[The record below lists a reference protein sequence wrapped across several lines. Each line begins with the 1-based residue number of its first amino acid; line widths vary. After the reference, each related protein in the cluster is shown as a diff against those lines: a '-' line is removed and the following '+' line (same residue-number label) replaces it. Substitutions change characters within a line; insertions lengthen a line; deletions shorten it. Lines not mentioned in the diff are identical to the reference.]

1 MTGAITLEQDGAVAV
16 ITLNRPEKRNA
27 LSRDLL
33 LQLVDTLRMLDRD
46 ETTRAVVLQ
55 GDERAFAAGADLGS
69 LGDAGAIELYT
80 SGFSELWDDVAA
92 IRLPLVASVAGYALG
107 GGLELALICDVVI
120 AADNAQFGFPETSIG
135 IVPGAG
141 GTQRIVRA
149 IGKPMAMDLLLT
161 GRRLTAAEA
170 LGSGLVSRV
179 VPLAD
184 LTRES
189 RMLADRIA
197 AAGPLATRMA
207 KHAVLT
213 AFDAPLTVG
222 VAHERA
228 LSALIAA
235 SADRNE
241 GLRAFRAR
249 DVADFE
255 GR

>member
-1 MTGAITLEQDGAVAV
+1 MTGAITLEQDGAVAI
-16 ITLNRPEKRNA
+16 ITLDRPEKRNA

-189 RMLADRIA
+189 RMVADRIA

-213 AFDAPLTVG
+213 AFETPLTVG

-249 DVADFE
+249 DVPDFE

>member
-27 LSRDLL
+27 LSRELL

-189 RMLADRIA
+189 RTVADRIA

-213 AFDAPLTVG
+213 AFEAPLTVG

-249 DVADFE
+249 DVPDFE

>member
-189 RMLADRIA
+189 RMVADRIA

>member
-1 MTGAITLEQDGAVAV
+1 MTGAITLEQDGAVAIV
-16 ITLNRPEKRNA
+16 TLNRPEKRNA

-189 RMLADRIA
+189 RMVADRIA

>member
-1 MTGAITLEQDGAVAV
+1 MTEVITLEQDGAVAV

-33 LQLVDTLRMLDRD
+33 VQLVDTLRTLDRD

-55 GDERAFAAGADLGS
+55 GGERAFAAGADLGS
-69 LGDAGAIELYT
+69 LGDARAIELYT

-92 IRLPLVASVAGYALG
+92 VRLPLVASVAGYALG
-107 GGLELALICDVVI
+107 GGLELALICDVIV
-120 AADNAQFGFPETSIG
+120 AADNAVFGFPETSIG

-149 IGKPMAMDLLLT
+149 VGKPMAMDLLLT
-161 GRRLTAAEA
+161 GRRLTATEA
-170 LGSGLVSRV
+170 LASGLVSRI
-179 VPLAD
+179 VPLTD
-184 LTRES
+184 LVGES
-189 RMLADRIA
+189 RAIAERIA
-197 AAGPLATRMA
+197 AGAPLATRMA

-235 SADRNE
+235 SADRDE

-249 DVADFE
+249 DTPDFE

>member
-1 MTGAITLEQDGAVAV
+1 MTEAITLEQDGAVAV

-27 LSRDLL
+27 LGRDLL
-33 LQLVDTLRMLDRD
+33 VRLVDTLRTLDRD
-46 ETTRAVVLQ
+46 GMTRAVVLQ
-55 GDERAFAAGADLGS
+55 GDERAFAAGADLES

-107 GGLELALICDVVI
+107 GGLELALICDVVV
-120 AADNAQFGFPETSIG
+120 AADNAVFGFPETSIG

-149 IGKPMAMDLLLT
+149 VGKPMAMDLLLT

-170 LGSGLVSRV
+170 LDSGLVSRV
-179 VPLAD
+179 VSLPD
-184 LTRES
+184 LIRES
-189 RMLADRIA
+189 RAIAERIA
-197 AAGPLATRMA
+197 AGAPLATRMA

-235 SADRNE
+235 SADRDE

-249 DVADFE
+249 TTPDFE

>member
-1 MTGAITLEQDGAVAV
+1 MTGPITLEQDGPVAV
-16 ITLNRPEKRNA
+16 VTLNRPEKRNA
-27 LSRDLL
+27 LDRELL
-33 LQLVDTLRMLDRD
+33 TQLVDALRVLERD
-46 ETTRAVVLQ
+46 GTTRAVVLR
-55 GDERAFAAGADLGS
+55 GDDRAFAAGADLGA
-69 LGDAGAIELYT
+69 LGDAGAIELWT

-92 IRLPLVASVAGYALG
+92 VRLPLVAAVAGYALG
-107 GGLELALICDVVI
+107 GGLELALVCDVVI

-149 IGKPMAMDLLLT
+149 VGKPMAMDLLLT
-161 GRRLTAAEA
+161 GRRLTATEA
-170 LGSGLVSRV
+170 LTAGLVSRV

-184 LTRES
+184 LDDVGRAV
-189 RMLADRIA
+189 ADRIA
-197 AAGPLATRMA
+197 AGAPLATRMA

-213 AFDAPLTVG
+213 GLDAPLTVG

-241 GLRAFRAR
+241 GLRAFRDR
-249 DVADFE
+249 DAPHFE

>member
-184 LTRES
+184 LTKES
-189 RMLADRIA
+189 RMIADRIA

>member
-1 MTGAITLEQDGAVAV
+1 MTGAITLEQDGAVAIV
-16 ITLNRPEKRNA
+16 TLNRPEKRNA

-184 LTRES
+184 LTKES
-189 RMLADRIA
+189 RMIADRIA